1 MLWSEGQ
8 ARVWLKGAKFSN
20 CAADSANLRRIKK
33 TTTSAEKAAIAG
45 SMILRGLIYPLY
57 RIKMQLRN
65 REIWMDLFL
74 AIAVLLISWA
84 IFDSI
89 IYLDIL
95 TDIQTHVLIT
105 INVFGGDRPIPV
117 NFLYYLSIYVISGF
131 QTKLGALLGTS
142 VFVLALAVTIKFL
155 ITKKIIHDY
164 IAGSAKKFV
173 QPVVLIALASF
184 MLIFVFSLP
193 GTGIAEKGWF
203 FLGQRSPNVWHN
215 STTIFTMPFA
225 LLLFWMS
232 YKQLMDPHNKRILII
247 LLLVIVNIVAKPH
260 FFFVFAVVYPML
272 LINRIGINKK
282 FWLNVS
288 PVIIGVFILGAQFYL
303 LTSGARLNIA
313 GGVRQIAIDPF
324 LVWSAYSS
332 NIPISIV
339 ASYIF
344 PLLYISL
351 YPKHLLQ
358 NLFLKYAALCSIV
371 ALCSYSLFIEK
382 GRFLYH
388 GNFGWTTV
396 LCNYILFM
404 VVSTLVIENVACNG
418 KWGRRDI
425 VIALLLLL
433 HFIFGLVY
441 LGKMFLTGEFY

>member
-1 MLWSEGQ
+1 
-8 ARVWLKGAKFSN
+8 
-20 CAADSANLRRIKK
+20 
-33 TTTSAEKAAIAG
+33 
-45 SMILRGLIYPLY
+45 MILRGLIYPLY

-74 AIAVLLISWA
+74 ATAVLLISWA

-105 INVFGGDRPIPV
+105 INVFSGDTPIPV

-131 QTKLGALLGTS
+131 QTKLFALLGTS

-164 IAGSAKKFV
+164 IASSANKFV
-173 QPVVLIALASF
+173 PPVVLIALASF

-193 GTGIAEKGWF
+193 GTRVAEQGYF
-203 FLGQRSPNVWHN
+203 YLGQQTPNVWHN
-215 STTIFTMPFA
+215 STTIFTMPFV

-232 YKQLMDPHNKRILII
+232 YKQLIDPHNKRILII
-247 LLLVIVNIVAKPH
+247 LLLVIANLVAKPH

-272 LINRIGINKK
+272 LISRIGINKK

-288 PVIIGVFILGAQFYL
+288 PVIFGVFLLGAQFYL
-303 LTSGARLNIA
+303 HTSGARLNIA
-313 GGVRQIAIDPF
+313 GGEEQIAIDPF
-324 LVWSAYSS
+324 FVWSLFSS

-371 ALCSYSLFIEK
+371 ALCIWSLFVEK
-382 GRFLYH
+382 GRYVNH
-388 GNFGWTTV
+388 GNFAWTTV
-396 LCNYILFM
+396 MCNYILFM
-404 VVSTLVIENVACNG
+404 VVSILVIENVTSNG

-425 VIALLLLL
+425 VIGLLLLL